1 MDKIVGAII
10 LSSALVS
17 GTWLVSSLVHHLTVT
32 KKERLISERLEKQ
45 TRLAMAER
53 LAHDALLK
61 MYEGERDLRM
71 TAETKLGIREDQNKR
86 LDREVKRLKGLL
98 TEAERKSK

>member
-53 LAHDALLK
+53 LAHDALHK

-86 LDREVKRLKGLL
+86 LEREVKRLKGLL